1 MLFTSSSSEKEILSI
16 ISKQLLL
23 GSTDARHPFRFVN
36 LCTLDGNQPDSRY
49 VVLREFKED
58 LALFFYTDSRSEKV
72 AQINKNP
79 NAALLFYHP
88 IERCQVK
95 IDGKAQIIT
104 NTELLK
110 EHWNNVQ
117 TEAKK
122 GYQSVLAPK
131 TAVSQ
136 PEEGWVQ
143 ELKYQSKNFSI
154 IKVQAKQIECLQLDG
169 EGHLRIGFNKKQDVW
184 QSTWLVP

>member
-1 MLFTSSSSEKEILSI
+1 MLFTSSSSQKEIWST
-16 ISKQLLL
+16 ISKQLRL
-23 GSTDARHPFRFVN
+23 GANDSRHPFRFVN

-58 LALFFYTDSRSEKV
+58 LALLFYTDSRSEKV

-79 NAALLFYHP
+79 NASLLFYHP
-88 IERCQVK
+88 EERCQVK
-95 IDGKAQIIT
+95 VSGKANIVT
-104 NTELLK
+104 NTEILK

-136 PEEGWVQ
+136 PEEGWAQ
-143 ELKYQSKNFSI
+143 ELEYQSKYFSI
-154 IKVQAKQIECLQLDG
+154 IKVQAEQIECLQLDG
-169 EGHLRIGFNKKQDVW
+169 EGHLRISFNKKQEDW
-184 QSTWLVP
+184 HPTWLVP

>member
-79 NAALLFYHP
+79 NASLLFYHP

-95 IDGKAQIIT
+95 IGGKAQIIT
-104 NTELLK
+104 NTELIK
-110 EHWNNVQ
+110 EHWMMKA
-117 TEAKK
+117 TYE
-122 GYQSVLAPK
+122 SVLIKSRKSGNRLGLFHSLFHLIARWAK
-131 TAVSQ
+131 R
-136 PEEGWVQ
+136 
-143 ELKYQSKNFSI
+143 
-154 IKVQAKQIECLQLDG
+154 IKVLSSLD
-169 EGHLRIGFNKKQDVW
+169 
-184 QSTWLVP
+184 